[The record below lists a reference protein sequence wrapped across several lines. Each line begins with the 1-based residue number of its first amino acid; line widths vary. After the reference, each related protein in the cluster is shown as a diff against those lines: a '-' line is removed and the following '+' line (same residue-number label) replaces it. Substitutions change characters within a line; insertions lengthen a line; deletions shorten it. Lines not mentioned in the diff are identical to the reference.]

1 MHITQISQDFS
12 ISAQI
17 ITADVTKIADAGFKS
32 IICNR
37 PDFEE
42 PTQPVF
48 NDIANAA
55 HDAGLKTAHVP
66 ITAMPMPAQVTEMAH
81 AISELPKP
89 ILAYC
94 RSGNR
99 SSILF
104 HAATR

>member
-1 MHITQISQDFS
+1 MHITQISKDFS
-12 ISAQI
+12 VSPQI
-17 ITADVTKIADAGFKS
+17 TAADVTEIANAGFKS

-66 ITAMPMPAQVTEMAH
+66 ITAMPTPAQIKEMAN
-81 AISELPKP
+81 AIAELPKP
-89 ILAYC
+89 IFAYC

-104 HAATR
+104 HAANA

>member
-12 ISAQI
+12 VSSQI
-17 ITADVTKIADAGFKS
+17 TAADVTEIANAGFKS

-55 HDAGLKTAHVP
+55 QYAGLKTAHVP
-66 ITAMPMPAQVTEMAH
+66 ITAMPTPAQIKEMAD
-81 AISELPKP
+81 AISKLPKP
-89 ILAYC
+89 IFAYC

-104 HAATR
+104 HAANA

>member
-1 MHITQISQDFS
+1 MHLTKISQDFS
-12 ISAQI
+12 VSSQI
-17 ITADVTKIADAGFKS
+17 TAADVTEIANAGFKS

-42 PTQPVF
+42 STQPMF
-48 NDIANAA
+48 NDIAKAA
-55 HDAGLKTAHVP
+55 HDAGLKTEYLP
-66 ITAMPMPAQVTEMAH
+66 ITAMPLPEQITEMAN

-89 ILAYC
+89 IFAYC

-104 HAATR
+104 HAANG